1 MRNVVYLADG
11 VTEVANIVQGSFRWK
26 TQVNTGNAL
35 RYGAF
40 CVSTIE
46 FDVYGEQATAIASGD
61 TLIYKWDDGNGNLT
75 DKGAYVAE
83 PIISGRRTYH
93 VVATAGGT
101 DINNDYSNRL
111 QDTQASFPKTLRQL
125 ADDVCSVAGLTLR
138 AGTFTNSATN
148 VYAFLA
154 PGATCRQMLSWIAEI
169 ASSFVRFDYSTGEI
183 YFADYA
189 ANTANTIGPSTSGT
203 QVAYKQDGLE
213 YANYIANRLEE
224 VYVEPSIAI
233 DWHGYAI
240 YTPGTTDTAHGSYYI
255 RKNPV
260 LAAMA
265 GTTGTIM
272 STVATN
278 TLTALNNVLKYRP
291 ATVQLFKAECPF
303 DVGDIVTVTDIQGV
317 TFTVPVMTMLFTDGG
332 ATLSAVGSEWYED
345 NTVGNA
351 GDSIASNSADIAI
364 LTGNKLD
371 KTAMNVVTVPKDV
384 YLSNPSVFPSDVI
397 VSKQGNV
404 IEFYCAFLSSTK
416 PTDGNYAS
424 ALAAGY
430 RPASPYAILPMY
442 SGTAPYLQCGTVWFY
457 PGGTI
462 AIYGTPNGT
471 GYIRGTYI
479 CQ

>member
-1 MRNVVYLADG
+1 MRNVVYLSDG

-46 FDVYGEQATAIASGD
+46 FDVYGEQGTAIASGD

-75 DKGAYVAE
+75 DKGTYVAE

-111 QDTQASFPKTLRQL
+111 QGIQGSFPMTLRQL

-138 AGTFTNSATN
+138 AGTFPNSALN
-148 VYAFLA
+148 VDAFLA
-154 PGATCRQMLSWIAEI
+154 PSATCRQMLSWIAEI

-189 ANTANTIGPSTSGT
+189 ANTANTIGPTTSGT

-213 YANYIANRLEE
+213 YANYIANRIRY
-224 VYVEPSIAI
+224 VYVEPSIAVDI
-233 DWHGYAI
+233 HGQAI
-240 YTPGTTDTAHGSYYI
+240 YIPGTTDVAHGSYYI
-255 RKNPV
+255 KKNPV

-265 GTTGTIM
+265 NT
-272 STVATN
+272 SAVSNVAGN
-278 TLTALNNVLKYRP
+278 TLNRLNTVLKYRP
-291 ATVQLFKAECPF
+291 ATVQLFKSECPF

-317 TFTVPVMTMLFTDGG
+317 TFAMPVMTMLFTDGG

-345 NTVGNA
+345 NTVSNA

-371 KTAMNVVTVPKDV
+371 KTAMNVVAVPKAT
-384 YLSNPSVFPSDVI
+384 YLSDTSVFPGTI
-397 VSKQGNV
+397 TVSKQGNV
-404 IEFYCAFLSSTK
+404 IELYAGFNSSQK
-416 PTDGNYAS
+416 PTNGTYPG
-424 ALAAGY
+424 ALADGY
-430 RPASPYAILPMY
+430 RPKATYAIFPIF
-442 SGTAPYLQCGTVWFY
+442 SGTSPYLQSGSIWLYST
-457 PGGTI
+457 GTI
-462 AIYGTPNGT
+462 EFYGVPNG
-471 GYIRGTYI
+471 GFIHGTYI

>member
-1 MRNVVYLADG
+1 
-11 VTEVANIVQGSFRWK
+11 
-26 TQVNTGNAL
+26 
-35 RYGAF
+35 
-40 CVSTIE
+40 
-46 FDVYGEQATAIASGD
+46 VYGEQGTAIASGD

-111 QDTQASFPKTLRQL
+111 QGIQGSFPKTLRQL

-138 AGTFTNSATN
+138 AGTFPNSAMN
-148 VYAFLA
+148 VDAFLA
-154 PGATCRQMLSWIAEI
+154 PGATCHQMLSWIAEI

-183 YFADYA
+183 YFSDYA
-189 ANTANTIGPSTSGT
+189 ANTANTIGPSTYGT

-224 VYVEPSIAI
+224 VYVEPSIAV
-233 DWHGYAI
+233 DWHGYAT
-240 YTPGTTDTAHGSYYI
+240 YTPGTTDTAHGTYYI

-272 STVATN
+272 STVAVN
-278 TLTALNNVLKYRP
+278 TLRALNNVLKYRP
-291 ATVQLFKAECPF
+291 ATVQLFKSECPF
-303 DVGDIVTVTDIQGV
+303 DVGDIVTITDIQGV
-317 TFTVPVMTMLFTDGG
+317 TFTMPVMTMLFTDGG

-345 NTVGNA
+345 NTVSNA

-364 LTGNKLD
+364 LTDNKLD
-371 KTAMNVVTVPKDV
+371 KTAMNVVTVPKAT
-384 YLSNPSVFPSDVI
+384 YLANASVFPDSI
-397 VSKQGNV
+397 TVSKQGNV
-404 IEFYCAFLSSTK
+404 IELYAGFRSTTK
-416 PTDGNYAS
+416 PTNGTYPG
-424 ALAAGY
+424 ALADGY
-430 RPASPYAILPMY
+430 RPKARYAIFPIY
-442 SGTAPYLQCGTVWFY
+442 SGTSPYLQS
-457 PGGTI
+457 GTI
-462 AIYGTPNGT
+462 WLYDDGTIDFYGVPNG
-471 GYIRGTYI
+471 GFIHGTYI